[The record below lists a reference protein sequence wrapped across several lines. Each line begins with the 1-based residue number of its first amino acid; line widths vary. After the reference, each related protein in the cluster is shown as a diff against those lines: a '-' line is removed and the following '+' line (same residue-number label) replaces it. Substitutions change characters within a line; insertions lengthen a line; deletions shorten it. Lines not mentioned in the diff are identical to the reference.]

1 MKKIIVS
8 VALICSLGAAA
19 VAARPSVD
27 VSNHAVRDT
36 MSNLAMMQVSQLLPT
51 EAYDA
56 I

>member
-19 VAARPSVD
+19 VAARPSVH
-27 VSNHAVRDT
+27 VSGHAVRDT
-36 MSNLAMMQVSQLLPT
+36 MSNLAMMQAPQVLPI
-51 EAYDA
+51 EAYQA